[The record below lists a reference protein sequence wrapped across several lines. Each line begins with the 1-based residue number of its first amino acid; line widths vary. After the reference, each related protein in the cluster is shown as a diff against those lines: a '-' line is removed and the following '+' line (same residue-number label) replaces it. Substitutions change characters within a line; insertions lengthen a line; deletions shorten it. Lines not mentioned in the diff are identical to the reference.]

1 MVILFTVGR
10 SAYSPGW
17 LTVILFTV
25 GSRVYSPGW
34 LMVILFTVGRMYMAR
49 AGSW

>member
-10 SAYSPGW
+10 SAYSPGRP
-17 LTVILFTV
+17 TVILFTV